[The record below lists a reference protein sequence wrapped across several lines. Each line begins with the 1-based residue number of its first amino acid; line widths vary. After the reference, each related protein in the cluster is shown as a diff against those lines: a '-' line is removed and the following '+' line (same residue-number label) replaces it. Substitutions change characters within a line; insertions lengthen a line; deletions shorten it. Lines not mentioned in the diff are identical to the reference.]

1 MVLFVY
7 VVMFLIIGVNII
19 FLEFN
24 VVIVNEVY
32 DVVGVDDI
40 DYVEF
45 DLDELKE
52 QFGIDSIFDK
62 FNDFVVKFC
71 SEKFRIEYFGLEV

>member
-52 QFGIDSIFDK
+52 
-62 FNDFVVKFC
+62 
-71 SEKFRIEYFGLEV
+71 